1 MRTLQFKCTLLSDVI
16 INQNSATEGINQTLD
31 FIPGSNFLGIA
42 AGSLYFDETHPD
54 DKNKLSLSDSALV
67 FHSGKVRF
75 GDAHPAYDKMRTLRI
90 PASMFYPKMGKV
102 SNECYIHHHITDF
115 QELKSKQLKQCRN
128 GFYAFQKN
136 NGQEVEVMRTFVI
149 KSAYDREKRRSMD
162 EKMYG
167 YQSIDKGA
175 EFFFEVE
182 LQGDVANFENIIEKA
197 LSGKKHV
204 GRSRTAQ
211 YGLVEIEE
219 YPFTES
225 ISQTTNSN
233 EVAVYADGRLI
244 FIDEY
249 GQPTF
254 QPTASDLGIDGG
266 VILWEK
272 SQIRTFQYAPWNF
285 KRQARDTD
293 RIGIEKGSV
302 FIIDISKCQKPIEFT
317 SKYIGSY
324 QNEGFG
330 KVIYNPEFLESI
342 GKNGIGRY
350 SIIEKKDEKKQYHAN
365 LENDVLLNY
374 LVSKQKEDEMILAV
388 YELVNKFVDDADK
401 DRLFISK
408 EKFASQWGQI
418 RSIAMKHKSKLDLCQ
433 QLFFINDGND
443 CCVKCCPLNK
453 EKVCECLKPG
463 YLTHGV
469 AKEKWEKRRIGVVR
483 AFLKE
488 LTDENAQMA
497 LINLASEMSKLCSKN
512 RKEKMK

>member
-1 MRTLQFKCTLLSDVI
+1 MKTLQFKCTLLSDVI
-16 INQNSATEGINQTLD
+16 INQNSATEGCNQTLD

-75 GDAHPAYDKMRTLRI
+75 GDAPPAYRTLRI
-90 PASMFYPKMGKV
+90 PASMFYPKMGNVLK
-102 SNECYIHHHITDF
+102 ECYIHHHITDF
-115 QELKSKQLKQCRN
+115 EELKSKQLKQCRN

-136 NGQEVEVMRTFVI
+136 DGQEVEVMRTFVI
-149 KSAYDREKRRSMD
+149 KSAYDRGKRRSMD

-175 EFFFEVE
+175 EFLFEVE
-182 LQGDVANFENIIEKA
+182 LQDDVANFENTIKKA
-197 LSGKKHV
+197 LCGKKHV

-211 YGLVEIEE
+211 YGLIEIEKYE
-219 YPFTES
+219 FTES
-225 ISQTTNSN
+225 ISQTTNGN

-254 QPTASDLGIDGG
+254 QPTANNLGIDGG
-266 VILWEK
+266 DILWEK

-293 RIGIEKGSV
+293 RSGIEKGSV
-302 FIIDISKCQKPIEFT
+302 FIIDISKCQKPFEFT

-330 KVIYNPEFLESI
+330 KVIYNPDFLEST
-342 GKNGIGRY
+342 GKNGIRRY
-350 SIIEKKDEKKQYHAN
+350 SIIEKKDDKKQDHDN
-365 LENDVLLNY
+365 LENDILLDY
-374 LVSKQKEDEMILAV
+374 LVSKQKEEEMILAV
-388 YELVNKFVDDADK
+388 YEMVNDFVDNTDK
-401 DRLFISK
+401 GGLFISK

-418 RSIAMKHKSKLDLCQ
+418 RSIAMKHKSKLGLCQ
-433 QLFFINDGND
+433 QLFFINEANN
-443 CCVKCCPLNK
+443 CCVNCCPLNK
-453 EKVCECLKPG
+453 KEVCECLKPG

-469 AKEKWEKRRIGVVR
+469 AKEKWEDRRIGVVR
-483 AFLKE
+483 DFFKE
-488 LTDENAQMA
+488 LTDENAHMA